1 MTVGG
6 AGGGRQLAGLVFVV
20 IACGTMRRLRQ
31 SQMAAEN
38 GQQQAVEGIG
48 QARVR
53 LCGYRPLRRKNRPLS
68 RPVGC
73 EIISCY
79 AMI

>member
-6 AGGGRQLAGLVFVV
+6 ECAVCGLDTVV
-20 IACGTMRRLRQ
+20 IACGTVQRLRQ

-48 QARVR
+48 QVR
-53 LCGYRPLRRKNRPLS
+53 HCGYRPLRRKNRPLS

-79 AMI
+79 AII